1 MTRMCDMCKS
11 EWLDDESTYKRKGVW
26 LCELCFDIINS
37 RAEKSEKGW
46 DDWQDAGG
54 ES

>member
-1 MTRMCDMCKS
+1 MTKICDMCKS
-11 EWLDDESTYKRKGVW
+11 EWLDDESTYNRDGIW
-26 LCELCFDIINS
+26 LCELCV
-37 RAEKSEKGW
+37 EKSQEAW